1 MEEELER
8 IQDIQ
13 TLLDP
18 SVIDVAVQIV
28 QLDAITSIVLIFLFS
43 MLGWASFSVMRLSY
57 RHIDWDSSSPGK
69 YGLMFMFSVWG
80 FVASVAIIL
89 IQVFD
94 TWTWMALL
102 NPRIAAIHYLLE
114 KIGGS

>member
-8 IQDIQ
+8 IRIAQEFFNPEIIAYAERIV
-13 TLLDP
+13 TTNATM
-18 SVIDVAVQIV
+18 SVA
-28 QLDAITSIVLIFLFS
+28 LIFLFS
-43 MLGWASFSVMRLSY
+43 MLGWASLSVMRLSY

-102 NPRIAAIHYLLE
+102 NPRLAAIHYLLE